1 MYWKRIVKSIIS
13 VWLSVCAVGCSF
25 VACKKDER
33 PETVKEEYETHTA
46 YTDLAYADHER
57 NYLDVYIPK
66 NKTGKVG
73 VYFGIHGGGW
83 MAGDKNSYENELLA
97 WCKKGYVA
105 AALNYRYASIE
116 DCVSCADMLD
126 DITLAL
132 LRVKRTAE
140 EHGIEAYKALLTG
153 GSAGAHLAMQYAYQK
168 SDIAP
173 ITPVAVCSLSGPTD
187 LLDENYYGSNPLKEE
202 ILKMF
207 KNLCGYDFDESTI
220 QIATPLL
227 KQASPLYYVTER
239 SVPTILCHGVKD
251 DIVPLSNAQAMD
263 KRLTELG
270 VKHDFVVYPNSGHG
284 LEADPDCSARMN
296 ALLQEYAQTY
306 LI

>member
-1 MYWKRIVKSIIS
+1 MKRGIKIFVGLFLIACF
-13 VWLSVCAVGCSF
+13 VCFPFVG
-25 VACKKDER
+25 CKKDER
-33 PETVKEEYETHTA
+33 PQTKRVETENYIA
-46 YTDLAYADHER
+46 YTDLAYGEHER
-57 NYLDVYIPK
+57 QCLNLYLPK
-66 NKTGKVG
+66 KTGKVG
-73 VYFGIHGGGW
+73 VYFAIHGGGW
-83 MAGDKNSYENELLA
+83 MAGDKIGYENELLT

-105 AALNYRYASIE
+105 AALNYRYASLE

-140 EHGIEAYKALLTG
+140 EHGIETHKALLTG
-153 GSAGAHLAMQYAYQK
+153 GSAGAHLSMQYAYQK
-168 SDIAP
+168 ADIAP

-220 QIATPLL
+220 HIAEPLL
-227 KQASPLYYVTER
+227 KQASPLYYVTQD

-270 VKHDFVVYPNSGHG
+270 VKHDFVVYSNSGHG
-284 LEADPDCSARMN
+284 LEADPDCSARTD
-296 ALLQEYAQTY
+296 ALLQEYAETY

>member
-1 MYWKRIVKSIIS
+1 MYRKRIVKSIVS
-13 VWLSVCAVGCSF
+13 VWLCVCAVVCSF
-25 VACKKDER
+25 AACKKDER
-33 PETVKEEYETHTA
+33 PTTVRTENESYIA
-46 YTDLAYADHER
+46 YTNLAYADHER
-57 NYLDVYIPK
+57 NYLDLYIPK

-83 MAGDKNSYENELLA
+83 MAGDKISYENDLLT

-140 EHGIEAYKALLTG
+140 EHGIEAHKALLTG

-168 SDIAP
+168 WDIAP

-187 LLDENYYGSNPLKEE
+187 LLDENYYGNNPLKEE

-220 QIATPLL
+220 QIAAPLL
-227 KQASPLYYVTER
+227 RQASPLYYATPY

-251 DIVPLSNAQAMD
+251 DIVPFSNAQAMD

-296 ALLQEYAQTY
+296 ALLQEYAQAY
-306 LI
+306 LT